1 MTVVDLPT
9 ADRWLDL
16 NELAHYLGCSKRA
29 LSYDI
34 AKYRETSDPFP
45 VEMIYGRLKA
55 KVKDAEAWLERH
67 DRKRR
72 VKNWSRGWHGPSTA
86 RGTTTPGI
94 TRCPST
100 STLPGVSSPHS
111 ASMTST

>member
-1 MTVVDLPT
+1 MTRLSYDAGRMTVVDLPT

-72 VKNWSRGWHGPSTA
+72 VA
-86 RGTTTPGI
+86 
-94 TRCPST
+94 
-100 STLPGVSSPHS
+100 
-111 ASMTST
+111 

>member
-1 MTVVDLPT
+1 MGQLARSFAGDPPGLHGISEARADGRDQRKAGRMTVVDLPT

-72 VKNWSRGWHGPSTA
+72 VA
-86 RGTTTPGI
+86 
-94 TRCPST
+94 
-100 STLPGVSSPHS
+100 
-111 ASMTST
+111 